1 MRLSSRSGTLWI
13 GTASRVIRIKSTV
26 YTLAITD
33 SGILSLFV
41 LLPAG
46 DSSRSQ
52 KFPARLPSMV
62 IREACPTYTSPDI
75 PAGSG
80 YTCIANRPSAVSVPQ
95 LLDADM
101 YCKLNG

>member
-1 MRLSSRSGTLWI
+1 M
-13 GTASRVIRIKSTV
+13 
-26 YTLAITD
+26 AITD

-41 LLPAG
+41 LLLAG
-46 DSSRSQ
+46 NSGRSH

-80 YTCIANRPSAVSVPQ
+80 YTCIANGSSAVSVPQ
-95 LLDADM
+95 LIDADM
-101 YCKLNG
+101 YCKLNGWSKGLR